1 LPVDFQLLL
10 GFLKLAMPLSKSENK
25 ASILDTMARWMGRSE
40 FNNSFPNIFQMEV
53 FNNPLL

>member
-53 FNNPLL
+53 F